1 MNLKSILSL
10 VLCSTLLATVSLAA
24 DPSSAML
31 KTVKRGND
39 AWIRAGRTLD
49 SRLIQPFFA
58 EDAFNALDGTLAS
71 ARKHGV
77 YMDLD
82 LVHVTYWNM
91 KLGQDRKS
99 GSVDVSEFWRITWRR
114 QSTNECDVVLKPQER
129 RQTYFLKATDQ
140 GWKIVRIVEEPN
152 SRKIETESC
161 SS

>member
-1 MNLKSILSL
+1 MNLKPNISL
-10 VLCSTLLATVSLAA
+10 VLCSFVLAMISLGA

-31 KTVKRGND
+31 RTVKRGND
-39 AWIRAGRTLD
+39 AWIKAGRTLD

-58 EDAFNALDGTLAS
+58 DEALAALDATIAS
-71 ARKHGV
+71 ARKDGV

-82 LVHVTYWNM
+82 LVHVYYRSM
-91 KLGQDRKS
+91 KLSQDHKN
-99 GSVDVSEFWRITWRR
+99 GSVDVSEYWRITWRR
-114 QSTNECDVVLKPQER
+114 ISTNECDVVLKPLER

-140 GWKIVRIVEEPN
+140 GWRIVRIVEEPN